1 MMEMWNYT
9 AEQTAHLRAKG
20 EYSNF
25 TETERGNGSAAPL
38 SLLFAISCMHVATLL
53 VDAVCNE
60 AEE

>member
-1 MMEMWNYT
+1 MIEMWNYT

-38 SLLFAISCMHVATLL
+38 SLSPISCMHVATLL